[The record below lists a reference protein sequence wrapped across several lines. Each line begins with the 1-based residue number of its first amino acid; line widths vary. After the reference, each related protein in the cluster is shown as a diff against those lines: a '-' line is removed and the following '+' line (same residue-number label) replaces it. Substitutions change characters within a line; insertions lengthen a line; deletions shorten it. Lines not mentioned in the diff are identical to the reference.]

1 MKSEH
6 FHSIFIVSFMG
17 FIAWMDYRLNHTA
30 KEPEHMLM
38 NKDAKKPNPFE
49 GKTIEPVGS
58 KILVKFELV
67 TTTLALPES
76 AKKDDNFELFPTVV
90 KVGPECKRGLKQ
102 GDRICLTP
110 GQALKSGMI
119 IIGEEMAL
127 VEEGFVAAIIK

>member
-1 MKSEH
+1 
-6 FHSIFIVSFMG
+6 
-17 FIAWMDYRLNHTA
+17 
-30 KEPEHMLM
+30 MLL

-67 TTTLALPES
+67 TKGTSLVLPEGVS
-76 AKKDDNFELFPTVV
+76 KADNFELFPTVV
-90 KVGPECKRGLKQ
+90 KAGPDCKRVKE
-102 GDRICLTP
+102 GDKVCLTP

-127 VEEGFVAAIIK
+127 VEESFVAAIIK